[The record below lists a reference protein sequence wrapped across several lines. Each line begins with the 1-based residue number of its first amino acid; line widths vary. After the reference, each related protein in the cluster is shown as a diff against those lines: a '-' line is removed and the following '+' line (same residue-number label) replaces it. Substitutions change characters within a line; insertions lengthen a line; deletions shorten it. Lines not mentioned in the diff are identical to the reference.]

1 MTNDLI
7 GGAWEDIR
15 PHVEDSI
22 RNGDFAMEIQISDAD
37 IAYVWRELQAVPS
50 YCERYQLAATV
61 APLPVLMEDEL
72 RHTDDAPFCPDVD
85 CPCHQDEALFDEFI
99 LRPIR
104 EGRLKIWEAQEL
116 LWPER

>member
-1 MTNDLI
+1 M
-7 GGAWEDIR
+7 
-15 PHVEDSI
+15 P
-22 RNGDFAMEIQISDAD
+22 EIEISQSD
-37 IAYVWRELQAVPS
+37 IAYVWNELQSVPS
-50 YCERYQLAATV
+50 YVETQAARFAATDLSQLV
-61 APLPVLMEDEL
+61 AEAMDAPLPVVMEDEP
-72 RHTDDAPFCPDVD
+72 RHTDDTPFCPDVD